1 MSAFRESSPVTLRG
15 ERTHSARS
23 MGRELPT
30 TRSEGPIAHGKSPR
44 RNFLMVSAPFGP
56 FAREL
61 AADLRARGA
70 RFDRVVLN
78 AGDLLD
84 WGLGHAFPYFGTT
97 EGWGDWLRTLMRK
110 HGVTDLLTYGDSS
123 RYAAE
128 AIAVG
133 RRLGVRVHVI
143 EQGYFRPDWI
153 TLERDGVNANSRLPH
168 DRAWYFARAV
178 ETPKA
183 GDQVVG
189 RAMPSAVFWIV
200 RYHLAAYLGLPIFPR
215 FRFGY
220 RRSPAVQALG
230 HTVRYVFRR
239 LLVHGHE
246 GRLRRM
252 MAAKG
257 PLFLVLLQRP
267 GDSQLWRHSEFES
280 TADFLKAVIKSF
292 AAHAPANARVMVRPH
307 PLDPG
312 LDPHERVLTQIAAE
326 AGVGSR
332 VAFVDDGKLH
342 EILPDITGAVCV
354 NSTAGLAAIE
364 FARPTIV
371 LGRAIYDMPGLTHQ
385 SGLDRFW
392 TAPEAPDMKL
402 YIAFRQVVL
411 AETQVNGAFATP
423 RGRALAVP
431 AVAKRLVEDKGT
443 LYVIPGKAE
452 REEACAAAVRYDVEL
467 SSSPSV
473 KNSLPLSSVL

>member
-1 MSAFRESSPVTLRG
+1 M
-15 ERTHSARS
+15 
-23 MGRELPT
+23 

-44 RNFLMVSAPFGP
+44 RSFLMVSAPFGP

-70 RFDRVVLN
+70 RFGRVVLN

-110 HGVTDLLTYGDSS
+110 QGVTDLLTYGDSS

-133 RRLGVRVHVI
+133 RRLGVRVHVL

-168 DRAWYFARAV
+168 DSAWYFARAAV
-178 ETPKA
+178 KPRPD
-183 GDQVVG
+183 DQVVG

-200 RYHLAAYLGLPIFPR
+200 RYHLAAYLGLPIFSR

-220 RRSPAVQALG
+220 RRSPALQALG

-385 SGLDRFW
+385 GGLDRFW

-402 YIAFRQVVL
+402 YLAFRQVVL
-411 AETQVNGAFATP
+411 AETQINGAFATP

-443 LYVIPGKAE
+443 LYLIPGKAD
-452 REEACAAAVRYDVEL
+452 REEACAAAAKSDVEL
-467 SSSPSV
+467 SSSPGV

>member
-1 MSAFRESSPVTLRG
+1 LANGDASIAPE
-15 ERTHSARS
+15 
-23 MGRELPT
+23 
-30 TRSEGPIAHGKSPR
+30 PIAR
-44 RNFLMVSAPFGP
+44 RRFLMVSAPFGP

-61 AADLRARGA
+61 AAALRSDGA
-70 RFDRVVLN
+70 RCDRVLLN

-84 WGLGHAFPYFGTT
+84 WGVGDSFAYFGGATN
-97 EGWGDWLRTLMRK
+97 WGEWLRTLIRK
-110 HGVTDLLTYGDSS
+110 QGVTDLLTYGDSS
-123 RYAAE
+123 AYAAE

-133 RRLGVRVHVI
+133 RGLGLRVHVL

-168 DRAWYFARAV
+168 DSAWYLARAA
-178 ETPKA
+178 EIPKPH
-183 GDQVVG
+183 DQVVG

-200 RYHLAAYLGLPIFPR
+200 RYHVAAYFGLLAFPR

-220 RRSPAVQALG
+220 RRSPLLQALG
-230 HTVRYVFRR
+230 HMVRYVFRR

-252 MAAKG
+252 MAAKA
-257 PLFLVLLQRP
+257 PVFLALLQRP

-280 TADFLKAVIKSF
+280 TADFLRAVIKSF
-292 AAHAPANARVMVRPH
+292 AAHAPADARLMVRPH

-312 LDPHERVLTQIAAE
+312 LDPHERVLTQIAGE

-342 EILPDITGAVCV
+342 EILPDVAGAVCV

-364 FARPTIV
+364 FERPTIV
-371 LGRAIYDMPGLTHQ
+371 LGRAIYDMQGLTHQ
-385 SGLDRFW
+385 GGLNRFW
-392 TAPEAPDMKL
+392 TAPQAPDMKL
-402 YIAFRQVVL
+402 YLAFRRVVL

-431 AVAKRLVEDKGT
+431 AVVRRLTVDTGT
-443 LYVIPGKAE
+443 LHSIPNIGGQDE
-452 REEACAAAVRYDVEL
+452 TCAGGQKHSVAA
-467 SSSPSV
+467 SPSLGIR
-473 KNSLPLSSVL
+473 NSAPLSSVL